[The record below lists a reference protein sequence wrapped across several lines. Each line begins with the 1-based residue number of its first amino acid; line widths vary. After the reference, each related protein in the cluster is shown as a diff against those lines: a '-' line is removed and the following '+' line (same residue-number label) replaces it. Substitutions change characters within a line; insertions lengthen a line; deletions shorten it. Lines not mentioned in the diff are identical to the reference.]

1 MTCSITARIRHRTP
15 STLHVQLPDGTFAT
29 PVPSVVPGGI
39 YIDLNGDG
47 RRDSLGYLNY
57 ANINRDLG

>member
-1 MTCSITARIRHRTP
+1 
-15 STLHVQLPDGTFAT
+15 VQLPDGTFAT